1 MVPVG
6 EGAGDELTEP
16 IFGIVILKGI
26 SGFSFEDRG
35 GLGTLLMKDLSI
47 NELNHI
53 FMFVDGNRMVHL
65 LKNFKYIIFILYK
78 KTVTK
83 NKIIKI

>member
-6 EGAGDELTEP
+6 EGAGEELTEL

-26 SGFSFEDRG
+26 SGFNFEDRG
-35 GLGTLLMKDLSI
+35 GLGTLLMNDLSI

-53 FMFVDGNRMVHL
+53 FMLVDGNRMVHL
-65 LKNFKYIIFILYK
+65 LKKYIQ
-78 KTVTK
+78 
-83 NKIIKI
+83 